1 MLYTVYHAVISS
13 ALHNVSECVRDFHK
27 KICVRNNLFSK
38 LHTDVTIV
46 LYNSIK
52 YRKLL
57 KSRGKPMIKKLLVLL
72 MAAVICV
79 SSASCKN
86 GGVSF
91 EPTVED
97 KKVVMRVGGK
107 DVQYQEYRYYVLN
120 NKRDS
125 FEDTSTLSDE
135 QIKEIT
141 ALTEENARYSKAI
154 EIMAEKYGAELSKDD
169 VASIEALIA
178 EYRATQCQNDD
189 TAYKVALEEQ
199 FLTDY
204 LFRALQQNNT
214 LAYRT
219 IEKMQETGAIKT
231 DDATIDAL
239 MASDELLCIKEIYV
253 NYNGEETKDYAKKH
267 AENALES
274 LKGGMSF
281 ADAMRRY
288 SSYSEG
294 TMSPEHG
301 YYTTEY
307 EMPEYIWSAAISLA
321 EGEYSVVIES
331 DFGYHIVMRCAKDAE
346 YMEENRDD
354 IAARYSSA
362 MYTKELY
369 ETMSSLTV
377 EYTDYGKTIDINAM
391 S

>member
-1 MLYTVYHAVISS
+1 
-13 ALHNVSECVRDFHK
+13 
-27 KICVRNNLFSK
+27 
-38 LHTDVTIV
+38 
-46 LYNSIK
+46 
-52 YRKLL
+52 
-57 KSRGKPMIKKLLVLL
+57 MIKKLFALL
-72 MAAVICV
+72 IVAVACI
-79 SSASCKN
+79 SLASCN
-86 GGVSF
+86 DSSIRF

-125 FEDTSTLSDE
+125 FEDVETLSEE
-135 QIKEIT
+135 QVQEIT
-141 ALTEENARYSKAI
+141 SLTEENASYSKAI
-154 EIMAEKYGAELSKDD
+154 EIMAEKYGATLSNDD
-169 VASIEALIA
+169 VASIEVIIA
-178 EYRATQCQNDD
+178 EYRATHCQNDD
-189 TAYKVALEEQ
+189 ATYKMALEEQ
-199 FLTDY
+199 FMTDY
-204 LFRALQQNNT
+204 LFRKLQQNNT

-219 IEKMQETGAIKT
+219 IEKMQEIGAIKT

-253 NYNGEETKDYAKKH
+253 NYNTEETKVYAKNH

-274 LKGGMSF
+274 LNGGMSF

-288 SSYSEG
+288 SSYSEA

-307 EMPEYIWSAAISLA
+307 EMPEYIWNAAISLA
-321 EGEYSVVIES
+321 EGEHSVVIES
-331 DFGYHIVMRCAKDAE
+331 DLGYHIVMRCAKDTAH
-346 YMEENRDD
+346 MEEIRED

-369 ETMSSLTV
+369 ETMASLAV